1 MDPLAPP
8 SRLRRI
14 LTLILQITVLA
25 GLGAGGYF
33 GWKKYQKTSV
43 KPPEYVTEPAQVLPL
58 LIERTTATGTLQPL
72 LTVQVGAQ
80 VSGRIVKLYANY
92 NSQVHQSDLLA
103 ELDPTLYA
111 SQVAQA
117 RANLAQSRAVLQ
129 HAEAAQ
135 RSAQKTLARTQV
147 LYAKQLATQA
157 DHDTAVAAVE
167 MGRAD
172 IANAQANIVQGE
184 ASLALQETNLAYC
197 KIYSPVDGVVLSR
210 SVDVGQTV
218 AASLQAPVLFSI
230 AKDLGQMQVHANV
243 DEADIGKLAEGM
255 PASFTVD
262 AFRGMV
268 FQGVVSQLR
277 LSPQIVSNVVTYDA
291 VVDVQNVANRLKPG
305 MTATVIFETAQR
317 KGVLAVPNA
326 ALRWRPTA
334 DDNVEGDSAAG
345 KKNDAKVQARGDSSG
360 GQKSRKKGADITADL
375 PTGATASDLTRLPPS
390 RVYLVHGKSL
400 VPVDVVVGVS
410 DGKFTEVLSGNVHAD
425 DQVVVRRLEKA
436 DAGASSASK
445 GGPPK
450 GMPRRM
456 F

>member
-92 NSQVHQSDLLA
+92 NSQVHQGDLLA

-157 DHDTAVAAVE
+157 DHDTAIATVE

-184 ASLALQETNLAYC
+184 ASLALQETNLGWRRAQP
-197 KIYSPVDGVVLSR
+197 KRGRGPDGRGVPAGAGTFLNRQGSR
-210 SVDVGQTV
+210 
-218 AASLQAPVLFSI
+218 
-230 AKDLGQMQVHANV
+230 
-243 DEADIGKLAEGM
+243 
-255 PASFTVD
+255 
-262 AFRGMV
+262 
-268 FQGVVSQLR
+268 
-277 LSPQIVSNVVTYDA
+277 
-291 VVDVQNVANRLKPG
+291 
-305 MTATVIFETAQR
+305 
-317 KGVLAVPNA
+317 
-326 ALRWRPTA
+326 
-334 DDNVEGDSAAG
+334 
-345 KKNDAKVQARGDSSG
+345 
-360 GQKSRKKGADITADL
+360 
-375 PTGATASDLTRLPPS
+375 
-390 RVYLVHGKSL
+390 
-400 VPVDVVVGVS
+400 
-410 DGKFTEVLSGNVHAD
+410 
-425 DQVVVRRLEKA
+425 A
-436 DAGASSASK
+436 DAGA
-445 GGPPK
+445 
-450 GMPRRM
+450 RQR
-456 F
+456 